1 MRNLGGFFMPVVY
14 TSAQEANMPEQYN
27 KPAVS
32 FADQLELLKSR
43 GLVVGDDPI
52 ALSQLSSISYYRLSA
67 YWYPYRERNEH
78 GSVGDNFIEG
88 TSFEDVINLYEFDRH
103 LRLLVIDALER
114 IEVYIRTLISYQLT
128 HAYGAFGHN
137 DPTNYHPNFK
147 HAKWL
152 ASLSRE
158 AERSSDAFIA
168 HYKNKYS
175 GFPELPLWMITEVMS
190 LGSLS
195 FAYKGLKHTDKKAIS
210 NQLGLHHKSL
220 ADWLHKLTYIRNVC
234 AHHSRLWNRELS
246 LRPSRPRGTAWNTPI
261 TPRNDRV
268 FYVLLM
274 LRYLLKTTSN
284 GLDWCKRCNELLE
297 PIARVEKWRN
307 AMGMPENWEEHP
319 LWK

>member
-1 MRNLGGFFMPVVY
+1 MPGVY
-14 TSAQEANMPEQYN
+14 VNTQGAIMLEQYQ

-32 FADQLELLKSR
+32 FTDQLELLKSR
-43 GLVVGDDPI
+43 GLVVDDEPLAI
-52 ALSQLSSISYYRLSA
+52 SQLSSISYYRLSA
-67 YWYPYRERNEH
+67 YWYPYRERDEN
-78 GSVGDNFIEG
+78 GSVGDNFVQN
-88 TSFEDVINLYEFDRH
+88 TSFGDVINLYEFDRH

-114 IEVYIRTLISYQLT
+114 IEVYVRTLISYQLA

-137 DPTNYHPNFK
+137 DPSNFHPSFK

-152 ASLSRE
+152 AKLSRE

-168 HYKNKYS
+168 HYKNKYA
-175 GFPELPLWMITEVMS
+175 GFPQLPIWMITEVMS

-195 FAYKGLKHTDKKAIS
+195 FGYKGLKHTDKKAIS
-210 NQLGLHHKSL
+210 NQLGLHHKCL

-246 LRPSRPRGTAWNTPI
+246 LRPSRPRDAHWNAPF

-284 GLDWCKRCNELLE
+284 GSHWCQRCNELLE
-297 PIARVEKWRN
+297 PVAAVDQWRI
-307 AMGMPENWEEHP
+307 AMGMPENWQEHP
-319 LWK
+319 LWQ